1 MHKLTAVVPI
11 RLGED
16 FMADSGSQMTIL
28 FRSLERFCEAGM
40 FAKILVVCPGGDVK
54 QLRAAMRKWQ
64 KHPIEV
70 LDESSM
76 STDFSARKT
85 TPGWAIQQ
93 MVKMAACRIIETD
106 FYLTLDADCFCIR
119 PTRLGDLVRNGKGL
133 IQLESKTWQAA
144 WWKESAR
151 VLGHRLDMSRP
162 GMSVTP
168 AVLSTKAMSD
178 LLRTLNER
186 HVRWDSYLQSYYRLS
201 HFNTLKQ
208 FVSPAV
214 WTEYTLYFSFLE
226 MTESVWNFHFDS
238 ATSSKGEEERTLIS
252 KNSCW
257 QVGDF
262 QKWQAASVFEG
273 NDTATFA
280 VIQSRLRPSVDEILE
295 KVRGYI

>member
-1 MHKLTAVVPI
+1 MDKLSAVVPI
-11 RLGED
+11 KLGETS
-16 FMADSGSQMTIL
+16 MADSGAQMNIL
-28 FRSLERFCEAGM
+28 FRSLERFCEPGM
-40 FAKILVVCPGGDVK
+40 FAKILVVCPGQDAK
-54 QLRAAMRKWQ
+54 QLREAVRKWQ

-76 STDFSARKT
+76 SAELAARKT

-93 MVKMAACRIIETD
+93 MVKMAACRFIETD

-119 PTRLGDLVRNGKGL
+119 PTRFGDLVRNGKGL
-133 IQLESKTWQAA
+133 IQFESKKWQAA

-168 AVLSTKAMSD
+168 AVLSTKAMSG
-178 LLRTLNER
+178 LLQMLNDR
-186 HVRWDSYLQSYYRLS
+186 HTRWDSYLLSYYRLS
-201 HFNTLKQ
+201 HLNTLKQ

-226 MTESVWNFHFDS
+226 MTESVWNFHFES
-238 ATSSKGEEERTLIS
+238 AISSEGEEERRLIS

-262 QKWQAASVFEG
+262 QKWQASSVFEG

-280 VIQSRLRPSVDEILE
+280 VIQSRLRLDIDEVLE